1 LSEDYLARIRLADL
15 FLDTLYYNA
24 HATAS
29 DALWAG
35 VPVLTCSGSTFASR
49 VAGSLLEAVG
59 LPELITSSLADYE
72 ALAVRLARNPALL
85 SELRQKLAR
94 QRETFPLFN
103 TERFTRHI
111 EAAYTTMWERSQRG
125 EPPQSFA
132 VAPIGMMHG

>member
-1 LSEDYLARIRLADL
+1 
-15 FLDTLYYNA
+15 
-24 HATAS
+24 
-29 DALWAG
+29 
-35 VPVLTCSGSTFASR
+35 
-49 VAGSLLEAVG
+49 LLEAVG

-72 ALAVRLARNPALL
+72 SLAVRLARNPALL